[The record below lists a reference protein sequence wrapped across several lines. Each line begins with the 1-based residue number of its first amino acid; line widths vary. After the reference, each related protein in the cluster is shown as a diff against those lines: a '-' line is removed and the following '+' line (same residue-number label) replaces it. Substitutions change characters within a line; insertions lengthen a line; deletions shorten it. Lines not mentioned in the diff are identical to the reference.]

1 MLSASHTLR
10 GSGILIM
17 QQNENWL
24 DRAVED
30 KLQEAIDR
38 IRAKGQDVH
47 SVGAL
52 RKRIQADIE
61 AMRGTIGW
69 TQLAN
74 KYNPPP
80 RNELRW
86 CCVCERPVTSGAVTA
101 FLTNRMGDTFCS
113 IECQQ
118 DEWNHP
124 ITFAEWKQRVKD
136 QGKSVATRR
145 VLKDGQL
152 VDGEQISVSWDRLEH
167 MGNPLA
173 DAAHSAEPKPMIDW
187 DSDE

>member
-1 MLSASHTLR
+1 ME
-10 GSGILIM
+10 
-17 QQNENWL
+17 QNENWL

-30 KLQEAIDR
+30 KLQQAIDR

-52 RKRIQADIE
+52 RKRVREDLE
-61 AMRGTIGW
+61 AMRGTSGW

-86 CCVCERPVTSGAVTA
+86 CCVCERPVTGGAATA

-113 IECQQ
+113 VQCQQ
-118 DEWNHP
+118 DEHNHP
-124 ITFAEWKQRVKD
+124 ISFAEWKLRVKE
-136 QGKSVATRR
+136 QGSSVAARR
-145 VLKDGQL
+145 VLRDGE
-152 VDGEQISVSWDRLEH
+152 VTDGEQIEITWDRIKSS
-167 MGNPLA
+167 GNPIEEGVGLG
-173 DAAHSAEPKPMIDW
+173 STKEIDW
-187 DSDE
+187 DSE